1 MKVFLDTNVI
11 IDVLA
16 AREPFFRDSQ
26 RVVDYCERHSES
38 GFLSSLTFCT
48 AAYVLRK
55 SVGKD
60 MLPDKLKTLRKI
72 FDILP
77 VTKGSV
83 DWAID
88 SQMPDFEDAM
98 QYECASAAK
107 MDVIVTRD
115 KSGFLG
121 AEIPVLSP
129 TEFVTKYV

>member
-1 MKVFLDTNVI
+1 MRVFLDTNVI

-38 GFLSSLTFCT
+38 GFLSALTFCT

-60 MLPDKLKTLRKI
+60 ELPNKLKTLRKI
-72 FDILP
+72 FDVLP
-77 VTKGSV
+77 VTRGSV

-88 SQMPDFEDAM
+88 SQMPDFEDAL
-98 QYECASAAK
+98 QYECATSAK
-107 MDVIVTRD
+107 TDVIVTRD
-115 KSGFLG
+115 KSGFAG
-121 AEIPVLSP
+121 AKIPVLSP
-129 TEFVTKYV
+129 TEFVAKYT